1 MIIVNL
7 IITSM
12 FTGPFHIKQS
22 HFPRKNDK
30 NQICFLGFPQTGEQW
45 IV

>member
-1 MIIVNL
+1 
-7 IITSM
+7 M
-12 FTGPFHIKQS
+12 FTGPLHIKVTFSEEKQ
-22 HFPRKNDK
+22 R